1 MSNAMSGESEAD
13 DSAMSSDSPNSD
25 RPIRAIIVDD
35 EALARR
41 GIELRLARFA
51 DVTVVAQCENGRTAL
66 EAITREKPDLMF
78 LDIQMPG
85 MSGFDVL
92 ARLPH
97 ESLPMIVFVTAFDRY
112 ALEAFD
118 AQAMDYLLKPIN
130 DTRFEQALD
139 RVRSAW
145 RQRKALAQREKL
157 LELLARMQGAGSVD
171 EQTLRQHLA
180 ADAPQYPEILPIR
193 DDAGTVR
200 LDVSR
205 IDWIDAAG
213 DYMCV
218 HADGRT
224 YVLRE
229 TMKSLEAVLD
239 PRRFQRVH
247 RSTIVN
253 VQRVRRLRPH
263 TNGEYFLMLED
274 GQEIKLSRSYRDR
287 VDQWLQRR

>member
-1 MSNAMSGESEAD
+1 MSDM
-13 DSAMSSDSPNSD
+13 
-25 RPIRAIIVDD
+25 PIRAIIVDD

-41 GIELRLARFA
+41 GIEIRLAGHT
-51 DVTVVAQCENGRTAL
+51 DVTIVGQCENGR
-66 EAITREKPDLMF
+66 EAIETIAREKPDLMF

-97 ESLPMIVFVTAFDRY
+97 EALPMIVFVTAFDRY
-112 ALEAFD
+112 ALDAFE
-118 AQAMDYLLKPIN
+118 AQALDYLLKPIN
-130 DTRFEQALD
+130 DSRFTQALE
-139 RVRSAW
+139 RVRSYS
-145 RQRKALAQREKL
+145 RQRAALAQRDKL
-157 LELLARMQGAGSVD
+157 MQLLAATRGSSSLDEEALREQLAGTI
-171 EQTLRQHLA
+171 E
-180 ADAPQYPEILPIR
+180 PGYPEVLPIR
-193 DDAGTVR
+193 DDHGTVR
-200 LDVSR
+200 LDVGR

-229 TMKSLEAVLD
+229 TMKSLEAILD
-239 PRRFQRVH
+239 PKIFQRVH

-253 VQRVRRLRPH
+253 IQRVRRLRPH
-263 TNGEYFLMLED
+263 TNGEYFLTLDD

-287 VDQWLQRR
+287 VDQLLQRR

>member
-1 MSNAMSGESEAD
+1 M
-13 DSAMSSDSPNSD
+13 SD

-35 EALARR
+35 EELARR
-41 GIELRLARFA
+41 GIEIRLAA
-51 DVTVVAQCENGRTAL
+51 HPDVEICGHCENGREAL
-66 EAITREKPDLMF
+66 EAVVREKPDLMF

-97 ESLPMIVFVTAFDRY
+97 ESMPMIVFVTAFDRF
-112 ALEAFD
+112 ALDAFE
-118 AQAMDYLLKPIN
+118 AQALDYLLKPIN
-130 DTRFEQALD
+130 DTRFTQALE
-139 RVRSAW
+139 RVRSFW
-145 RQRKALAQREKL
+145 RQKSAIAQRDKL
-157 LELLARMQGAGSVD
+157 MELIAQTKGS
-171 EQTLRQHLA
+171 A
-180 ADAPQYPEILPIR
+180 ALDSEEIQKQLDAAVGPEYPEILPIR
-193 DDAGTVR
+193 DDNGTVR

-229 TMKSLEAVLD
+229 TMKSLEAILD
-239 PRRFQRVH
+239 PKVFQRVH

-253 VQRVRRLRPH
+253 IQRVRRLRPH
-263 TNGEYFLMLED
+263 TNGEYFLTLDD

-287 VDQWLQRR
+287 VDQLLQRK

>member
-1 MSNAMSGESEAD
+1 MSD
-13 DSAMSSDSPNSD
+13 T
-25 RPIRAIIVDD
+25 PIRTIIVDD
-35 EALARR
+35 EELARR
-41 GIELRLARFA
+41 GIELRLAPHS
-51 DVTVVAQCENGRTAL
+51 DVVIVRHCVNGR
-66 EAITREKPDLMF
+66 EAIAAVSEEKPDLMF

-85 MSGFDVL
+85 LSGFDVL
-92 ARLPH
+92 ARVPQ
-97 ESLPMIVFVTAFDRY
+97 ESMPMVIFVTAFDRY
-112 ALEAFD
+112 ALDAFE
-118 AQAMDYLLKPIN
+118 AQAIDYLLKPIN
-130 DTRFEQALD
+130 DARFVQALD
-139 RVRSAW
+139 RVRGYW
-145 RQRKALAQREKL
+145 QQKNALTQREKL
-157 LELLARMQGAGSVD
+157 MNLLATTQGSGSVD
-171 EQTLRQHLA
+171 EQSLRECLQTSSNNE
-180 ADAPQYPEILPIR
+180 PQYPRILPIR

-200 LDVSR
+200 LDVTT

-239 PRRFQRVH
+239 PKIFQRVH

-263 TNGEYFLMLED
+263 TNGEYFLTLDD

-287 VDQWLQRR
+287 VDQLLQRR